1 MKCVINFLPSLLQF
15 RHSKW
20 FLFPARMIDCTALM
34 LSLGYTLLF
43 IQIVSP
49 IIYYP
54 GLRRAGSSLSLLDA
68 GKEGKLVG
76 K

>member
-1 MKCVINFLPSLLQF
+1 MVSFSC
-15 RHSKW
+15 
-20 FLFPARMIDCTALM
+20 MIDCTALM

-49 IIYYP
+49 IIYYLD
-54 GLRRAGSSLSLLDA
+54 LRRAGSPRCSLSLLDA